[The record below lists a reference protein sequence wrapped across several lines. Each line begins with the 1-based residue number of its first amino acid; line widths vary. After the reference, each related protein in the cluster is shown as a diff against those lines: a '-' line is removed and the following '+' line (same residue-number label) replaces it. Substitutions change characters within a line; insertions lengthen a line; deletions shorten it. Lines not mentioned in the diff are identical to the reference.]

1 MVGTLGHAMPVCS
14 PTLLCWVAPGVSG
27 SGRSGGWLLGGGDGA
42 GGAPASHRS
51 FSPPPLHIR
60 TVAAATLATCR
71 ALWAVPARAPA
82 APPRSP
88 PPRLLQP
95 SLPRPWV
102 VSLTPLS
109 RPVRRPWLPGAL
121 NGQDVLHSD
130 CLVLAGCRC
139 CCLACC
145 RGGPPQAP
153 SFHAALTAPAHATTH
168 AAGRQPWR
176 PTCRR
181 QAPCRGRARTPS
193 SPLRPQRSDA
203 VLLSMPAR
211 LRNSAP
217 GALQPEVALP
227 FTTPQRPTLNPSYS
241 SRAQHTQQAA

>member
-42 GGAPASHRS
+42 CGAPASHRS

-88 PPRLLQP
+88 PPRPLQP
-95 SLPRPWV
+95 PLPRPWA

-109 RPVRRPWLPGAL
+109 RPVRRHWLPGAQ
-121 NGQDVLHSD
+121 NWQDVLCSLGVSGLWLLLLGLSL
-130 CLVLAGCRC
+130 CGPRLTQASAFLSCRSYRPC
-139 CCLACC
+139 SSHHPRC
-145 RGGPPQAP
+145 RPATVAAYVPP
-153 SFHAALTAPAHATTH
+153 
-168 AAGRQPWR
+168 
-176 PTCRR
+176 
-181 QAPCRGRARTPS
+181 
-193 SPLRPQRSDA
+193 
-203 VLLSMPAR
+203 
-211 LRNSAP
+211 SAP
-217 GALQPEVALP
+217 MPRAGKNPFLSFAASAL
-227 FTTPQRPTLNPSYS
+227 
-241 SRAQHTQQAA
+241 